1 MRFWILLRSATF
13 VTSVQSSSG
22 IALALDAILVGCVE
36 TWCLCKE
43 GGTRKHD
50 FLKCLFMLLVLRVC
64 SRRNA
69 VARENGV
76 SGVGEMIQVLGLS
89 PRVCVLQDQVIYP

>member
-1 MRFWILLRSATF
+1 

-50 FLKCLFMLLVLRVC
+50 FPKWLFMLSVLRVWGKR
-64 SRRNA
+64 SA
-69 VARENGV
+69 VARKNEV

-89 PRVCVLQDQVIYP
+89 PRVCVLQDQVIYA